1 MNAIRRLG
9 YRLLRQCLRFW
20 ARPTVIG
27 AAAARAAPQVVYA
40 LAHRSLADA
49 ALLDIIA
56 ERQGLPSP
64 CAPLPDFGEARRF
77 FCLNRPVRIWRR
89 STMRTAPARMRRLEA
104 ALASGAGP
112 LHLVPVSIFWGRA
125 ANKERSII
133 RALLADGWAVSSKLR
148 RLLIA
153 LLSRGDILVRFGDP
167 LPWHDRD
174 GAPRCAERSLRRTA
188 RLLRVKFRNHKVAAL
203 GPDLSHRRTL
213 VNRILASAAVR
224 AAIRSEDR
232 TDAAEN
238 ARDRVH
244 GRRRGRDRD
253 RGRDRVQ
260 DREERNARRA
270 RAAARKIAANM
281 SYPAVRLIEPLLA
294 WFWNRIYDGID
305 VYGVRDFAALA
316 ETHTLVYAPCHR
328 SHIDYLMLSYILHRH
343 GLMLP
348 HIASGEN
355 LAMPAIGGLLRRCG
369 AFFMRRSFAGD
380 RIYRAVFS
388 EYIYQVFRRGHA
400 IEYFIEG
407 GRSRTGRLLPPRTGM
422 LQMTLDAHRRGVPR
436 PIAFVPVYIGY
447 EKLIEARGY
456 VAELRGADKQRESVG
471 GVLRALRLVR
481 QSFGTAQVSFGRP
494 FELGAF
500 LEALPADADERPV
513 RLLGARIARAIN
525 ACAAINGMNLIALA
539 TLSTPRQAIEE
550 DVLAE
555 QIDLLRELIARAG
568 GDRRYRVAA
577 QDAREIIRHAEALGM
592 IEREKG
598 RAGEPDI
605 LSHDRFAAVLMTWY
619 RNNVLHAVAAPACIA
634 CLLVNRRIGLRRK
647 DLLGLHRTIY
657 PYIAREL
664 NIRDEGDG
672 DRWIE
677 RLRACGL
684 IDTRG
689 GALVAARAPAARL
702 KLRLLAN
709 ALMPMLESFYIG
721 VVLLARA
728 GSGRISRAAL
738 GAEWRRAARR
748 ISRLYGINAPEFADA
763 RLFDSL
769 LQGLAEAGVAT
780 ANADG
785 NLVFDSRI
793 PLIARAGDGVI
804 AVELRH
810 ALGR

>member
-1 MNAIRRLG
+1 MLNAIRRLA
-9 YRLLRQCLRFW
+9 YRLLRRFLGFW

-27 AAAARAAPQVVYA
+27 AAAARQPPSVVYA
-40 LAHRSLADA
+40 LAHRSCADA

-56 ERQGLPSP
+56 EREALPSP
-64 CAPLPDFGEARRF
+64 AAALPDFGEMQRVF
-77 FCLNRPVRIWRR
+77 FLNRPVRIWRR
-89 STMRTAPARMRRLEA
+89 STMRAAPERMQRLEA
-104 ALASGAGP
+104 ALAGGAGP

-133 RALLADGWAVSSKLR
+133 RALFADSWAVSSKLR
-148 RLLIA
+148 RLLIL

-213 VNRILASAAVR
+213 MQRILESAAVR
-224 AAIRSEDR
+224 AAVRAEGK
-232 TDAAEN
+232 TDN
-238 ARDRVH
+238 GQHARRM
-244 GRRRGRDRD
+244 
-253 RGRDRVQ
+253 
-260 DREERNARRA
+260 ARRA
-270 RAAARKIAANM
+270 ETTARKIAANM

-305 VYGVRDFAALA
+305 VHGVRGFAPLA
-316 ETHTLVYAPCHR
+316 ETHTLVYVPCHR
-328 SHIDYLMLSYILHRH
+328 SHIDYLLLSYILHRQ

-355 LAMPAIGGLLRRCG
+355 LAMPVIGGLLRRCG
-369 AFFMRRSFAGD
+369 AFFMRRSFSGD

-400 IEYFIEG
+400 VEYFIEG

-436 PIAFVPVYIGY
+436 PIAFIPVYIGY

-456 VAELRGADKQRESVG
+456 VEELRGADKQRESVR
-471 GVLRALRLVR
+471 GVLRGLRLAR
-481 QSFGTAQVSFGRP
+481 QSFGTAQVSFGTP
-494 FELGAF
+494 IELGAF
-500 LEALPADADERPV
+500 LEALPEDAGERPV
-513 RLLGARIARAIN
+513 RLLGTRIAHAIN

-550 DVLAE
+550 TVLAE
-555 QIDLLRELIARAG
+555 QIDLLRELIARD

-592 IEREKG
+592 IERETG

-605 LSHDRFAAVLMTWY
+605 ISHDRFAAVLMTWY
-619 RNNVLHAVAAPACIA
+619 RNNALHAVAAPACIA
-634 CLLVNRRIGLRRK
+634 CLLANRRIGLRRQ
-647 DLLGLHRTIY
+647 DLIGLHRTIY

-664 NIRDEGDG
+664 NVREDG
-672 DRWIE
+672 APDQWIGH
-677 RLRACGL
+677 LRACGL

-689 GALVAARAPAARL
+689 NALVAPRAPAARL

-721 VVLLARA
+721 IVLLARA
-728 GSGRISRAAL
+728 GSGRIGRTAL
-738 GAEWRRAARR
+738 GAEWRRTARR
-748 ISRLYGINAPEFADA
+748 ISRLYGINAPEFADS
-763 RLFDSL
+763 RLFESL
-769 LQGLAEAGVAT
+769 LQGLSEAGIAT

-785 NLVFDSRI
+785 KLVFDSRI

-804 AVELRH
+804 ALELRH